1 MTRDDILLKLD
12 ELVKRLIRYRDSNYS
27 LIIMKEEDRLVYRK
41 DLRYVEHAI
50 NLLRGEYISDFAKVD
65 MIKLNNVWK
74 RYKPKEYISHA

>member
-50 NLLRGEYISDFAKVD
+50 KLIKSKYISDFTKVD

-74 RYKPKEYISHA
+74 RYKPKEYVSYA

>member
-27 LIIMKEEDRLVYRK
+27 LIIMKEEDRLDFK
-41 DLRYVEHAI
+41 KNLEYVEHAI
-50 NLLRGEYISDFAKVD
+50 KLIKSKYISDFAKVD